1 MSGVELALILVFL
14 LMSAFFSSSESAYL
28 SLQKTRIAHLVSTG
42 RPGAATVSRMINR
55 PERML
60 STVLLGNNLVN
71 VAFTS
76 LVTVVVVSWLGQG
89 TGIIVATAVGTL
101 TLLLLGE
108 VIPKT
113 MAVRNSERLAFI
125 YATPLTWVGY
135 LFLPFVE
142 VLYRLTEAINAITG
156 GRDARGGYLITEAE
170 VRTLIDIGEEQGA
183 LEPAEAELLEKV
195 FHFGDS
201 QVQEIMTPRP
211 EIVWVAQGATLQD
224 FLKTYSAQTHTRFPV
239 YHGNFENIVGIVSVK
254 DLLKIMADTGLG
266 PQASVTE
273 VMRSAIFVPETKPV
287 AELFSELR
295 DTGQQMAIVVDQF
308 GGVAGLVTLKQLI
321 EVIVGRVGEE
331 GKPATEEFAAVGDD
345 LYEVD
350 AGMAIQEANEG
361 LGLGLPEG
369 SYLTVAGFALD
380 RLGHIPEQ
388 GEEFYFNDLRLE
400 ITEMRNLKIETVRIH
415 RVKETAAE
423 PTNKR

>member
-1 MSGVELALILVFL
+1 MSGIELALILVFL

-42 RPGAATVSRMINR
+42 RPGAAKVSRMINR

-76 LVTVVVVSWLGQG
+76 LVTVVIVSWLGQG
-89 TGIIVATAVGTL
+89 TGVIVATAVGTL
-101 TLLLLGE
+101 ALLLLGE

-113 MAVRNSERLAFI
+113 MAVRNSERVAFI
-125 YATPLTWVGY
+125 YATPLTWVEY
-135 LFLPFVE
+135 LLLPFVE
-142 VLYRLTEAINAITG
+142 TLHRLTEAINSITG
-156 GRDARGGYLITEAE
+156 GQDARGGYLITEAE
-170 VRTLIDIGEEQGA
+170 VRTLIDIGEEQGT
-183 LEPAEAELLEKV
+183 LEPAEAEMLEKV
-195 FHFGDS
+195 FHFGDR
-201 QVQEIMTPRP
+201 QVQEIMTPRT
-211 EIVWVAQGATLQD
+211 EIIWVSQGATLQD
-224 FLKTYSAQTHTRFPV
+224 FLKTYSSETHTRFPV

-254 DLLKIMADTGLG
+254 DLLKTMADSGLG

-331 GKPATEEFAAVGDD
+331 GSPATEEFAAVGEDM
-345 LYEVD
+345 YEVD

-415 RVKETAAE
+415 RVKESAVE
-423 PTNKR
+423 PN

>member
-1 MSGVELALILVFL
+1 MSGIELALILIFL
-14 LMSAFFSSSESAYL
+14 LLSAFFSSAESAYL

-42 RPGAATVSRMINR
+42 RPGAPAVSRMINR

-76 LVTVVVVSWLGQG
+76 LVTVGVVSWLGQG
-89 TGIIVATAVGTL
+89 TGVIVATAVGTL
-101 TLLLLGE
+101 ALLLLGE

-156 GRDARGGYLITEAE
+156 RRAARGGYLITEAE

-211 EIVWVAQGATLQD
+211 EIIWVAQGATLRD
-224 FLKTYSAQTHTRFPV
+224 FLETYSAQTHTRFPV

-254 DLLKIMADTGLG
+254 DLLKTMADTGLNS
-266 PQASVTE
+266 QSSVTE

-295 DTGQQMAIVVDQF
+295 DTGQQMSIVVDQY

-331 GKPATEEFAAVGDD
+331 GRPATEEFATVGDD
-345 LYEVD
+345 LFEVD

-388 GEEFYFNDLRLE
+388 GEEFYFKDLRLE
-400 ITEMRNLKIETVRIH
+400 IIEMRNLKIETVRIH

-423 PTNKR
+423 PK